1 MLAEIVYWNASKFDI
16 ILEYYAYYFESWSI
30 LQDNFFNHKTVI
42 SVRVDDLVN
51 LGLQDNTTYTFLTI

>member
-1 MLAEIVYWNASKFDI
+1 M
-16 ILEYYAYYFESWSI
+16 AYYFESWSI
-30 LQDNFFNHKTVI
+30 LQDNFFNHKTFI

>member
-1 MLAEIVYWNASKFDI
+1 M
-16 ILEYYAYYFESWSI
+16 AYYFESWSI

-51 LGLQDNTTYTFLTI
+51 LGLQDDTTYTFLTI

>member
-1 MLAEIVYWNASKFDI
+1 MAC
-16 ILEYYAYYFESWSI
+16 YFESWSI
-30 LQDNFFNHKTVI
+30 SQDNFFNHKTVI

>member
-1 MLAEIVYWNASKFDI
+1 M
-16 ILEYYAYYFESWSI
+16 AYYFESWSI